1 MRGDQELK
9 CLNIVKEAIFCKN
22 GHPMENPFTHKTYLD
37 VSDEEFKAERTWF
50 VNSDCHKSY
59 FGLLK
64 RDRAEFENIIRTA
77 KANHDA
83 NDFPD
88 FVFDNGF
95 IEHFQITSSKTNKKG
110 SAHKK
115 EESEYERKVE
125 SEIKEI
131 MQEGNE
137 APNHDEG
144 CSKTWEF
151 SQPTH
156 SYEFL
161 FQSFKNNLE
170 HHLKSYN
177 KYTGSKEIGIF
188 MIEYSE
194 FALSMFANIK
204 HDCINGM
211 SHGDMP
217 EHEKFFCYRLS
228 RDKRLLNYIYE
239 FKDIIKYVI
248 FINCDGFEVIRLENI
263 PCLLKLLPWD
273 YSIVPNNFIDSTS
286 LIYMGAINVNTKKEE
301 KDERT

>member
-22 GHPMENPFTHKTYLD
+22 GQPIENPFTHKTYLD
-37 VSDEEFKAERTWF
+37 VSDDEFKNTRKFF
-50 VNSDCHKSY
+50 VNPDCHKPY

-64 RDRAEFENIIRTA
+64 RDQAEFENILRTA
-77 KANHDA
+77 KANQDA
-83 NDFPD
+83 NAFPD

-110 SAHKK
+110 SVHKK

-125 SEIKEI
+125 SEIKETT
-131 MQEGNE
+131 QEWNE

-144 CSKTWEF
+144 CSKTWVHEN
-151 SQPTH
+151 PEH
-156 SYEFL
+156 NHEYLIE
-161 FQSFKNNLE
+161 SFKSNWE
-170 HHLKSYN
+170 HHLESCN
-177 KYTGSKEIGIF
+177 KYKGSKEVGIF
-188 MIEYSE
+188 MVEYSE
-194 FALSMFANIK
+194 FALSMLENVYQNWIK
-204 HDCINGM
+204 GM
-211 SHGDMP
+211 SRGDMREP
-217 EHEKFFCYRLS
+217 EKFICYRLS

-263 PCLLKLLPWD
+263 PYLLNLLPWD

-286 LIYMGAINVNTKKEE
+286 LIYMGAIKVNTKKEKE
-301 KDERT
+301 EQT